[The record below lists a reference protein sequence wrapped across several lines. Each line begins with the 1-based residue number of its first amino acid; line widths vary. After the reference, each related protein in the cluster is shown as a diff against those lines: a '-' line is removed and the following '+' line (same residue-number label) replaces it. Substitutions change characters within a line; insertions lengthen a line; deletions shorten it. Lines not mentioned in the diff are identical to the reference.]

1 MKAKQTAL
9 AAVLSCFAIAV
20 APADAADPLATPKF
34 DDHPAVAYTGPLHT
48 PSYYTRDSEGIWRDD
63 MGKAVAPVAINFAG
77 KYYIGL
83 HSCGTECRYFTL
95 SDLSSGRDSKALDM
109 FSSADGEP
117 ARTRDG
123 RPYLTDV
130 IAHRDSTMIV
140 ARYHID
146 RSAGRPPECRQ
157 RVFVL
162 SGDGDK
168 VIPITG
174 TTEGCP

>member
-1 MKAKQTAL
+1 MKAKRTTL
-9 AAVLSCFAIAV
+9 ATVLSSFAV
-20 APADAADPLATPKF
+20 AFAPTQAADHLPLPKF
-34 DDHPAVAYTGPLHT
+34 EDHAAVAYTGPLHI

-95 SDLSSGRDSKALDM
+95 SDLSNGRDSKALDM
-109 FSSADGEP
+109 FSSGDGEP
-117 ARTRDG
+117 AKTRDG
-123 RPYLTDV
+123 RRYLTDV
-130 IAHRDSTMIV
+130 IAHRDSVMIV
-140 ARYHID
+140 ARYYID